1 MAWRAA
7 ASKYSHQHYQANEP
21 NWVHDDYFGRT
32 IACGK
37 IGEYSHQK
45 DFIALAD
52 VDYGANGK
60 WAMSVWYRHEP
71 GVNFE
76 GYQREQVS
84 EEVRK

>member
-1 MAWRAA
+1 MDRDDDDTQ
-7 ASKYSHQHYQANEP
+7 KYSHQYNSTNEP
-21 NWVHDDYFGRT
+21 NWVDDEYFGRT
-32 IACGK
+32 IKCGD
-37 IGEYSHQK
+37 ITEHSHQK
-45 DFIALAD
+45 DFLALAD

-84 EEVRK
+84 E